1 MKLFKMHC
9 KISNK
14 VKHVFLKFSSGELKR
29 RDLRISE
36 EKEPTSNAQK
46 LVHRL
51 DDVTFSVRKWQND
64 FKRDIVRQR

>member
-1 MKLFKMHC
+1 MFK
-9 KISNK
+9 
-14 VKHVFLKFSSGELKR
+14 KFSSGELKR

-36 EKEPTSNAQK
+36 EKEPTSNEQK

-51 DDVTFSVRKWQND
+51 DDVKFSVRKWQND